1 MSTAQYRSSDDT
13 NVDTRLNGAAA
24 AAILAA
30 GIGCGALGVLAFSAD
45 ASGAFGRLL
54 NIYNPTGTLSGV
66 STGAIIVW
74 LVAWLALH
82 RLWRMRT
89 IALGKIN
96 AAAFALLAVGFLLTF
111 PPVMDLLQGR

>member
-1 MSTAQYRSSDDT
+1 MSTSQRRGEPDANIDARP
-13 NVDTRLNGAAA
+13 NGPAA

-30 GIGCGALGVLAFSAD
+30 GIGCGALGVLAFAAD
-45 ASGAFGRLL
+45 ASSAFGRLL

-82 RLWRMRT
+82 HLWRIRT
-89 IALGKIN
+89 IALGKVN
-96 AAAFALLAVGFLLTF
+96 VAAFALLAVGFLLTF